1 MSFYQTLAIT
11 LITIFLTSVTNLI
24 HFLFK
29 EYYTSNVKEFE
40 KLQRKTLELFMKYG
54 FILNNPVD
62 FSKSEIES
70 ELKDLVYKVK
80 FEFGEL
86 ISKWF
91 SYSSKKNKLFCKR
104 KTLGEN
110 ICAYLLIL
118 EDGLTY
124 YKFDEKDLKG
134 YEFIIKRN
142 KEYKKKI
149 ENILYSI

>member
-1 MSFYQTLAIT
+1 MNFYQTLSIT
-11 LITIFLTSVTNLI
+11 LITVFLTSIVNLLN
-24 HFLFK
+24 FLFK
-29 EYYTSNVKEFE
+29 EYYTNNIKEFE
-40 KLQRKTLELFMKYG
+40 KLRRKTLELFMKYG

-62 FSKSEIES
+62 FSRIEIES
-70 ELKDLVYKVK
+70 ELKDSVYKVK

-104 KTLGEN
+104 KTLGNE

-118 EDGLTY
+118 QDGLTY
-124 YKFDEKDLKG
+124 YKFDSKDLKE
-134 YEFIIKRN
+134 YELVVKRN

-149 ENILYSI
+149 ENILN